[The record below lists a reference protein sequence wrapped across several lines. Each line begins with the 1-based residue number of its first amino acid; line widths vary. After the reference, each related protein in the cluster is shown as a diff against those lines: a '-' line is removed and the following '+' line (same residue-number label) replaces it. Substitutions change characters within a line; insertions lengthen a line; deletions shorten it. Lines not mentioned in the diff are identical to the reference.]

1 MTGQTILVTGGT
13 GQVGL
18 ELLRQPWPA
27 GVSVLAPGRDQL
39 DLASA
44 ESIAAWFAGRQID
57 CIINPAAYTAVDLAE
72 NNVGAAFLANAQGPA
87 WLADIARDRN
97 IPLLHVST
105 DYVFDGALDRPYR
118 EDDPVAPLG
127 VYGASKLA
135 GELAIRAGAPRHV
148 ILRTA
153 WVISAQRNNFL
164 KTMLRLA
171 GDRPELRVVA
181 DQHGCPTGA
190 RDIAEALRAIA
201 LAHLADAYAP
211 CGTYHFVNAGSSTWH
226 GLAEAVM
233 AASAACDGPHVP
245 VVPIMSA
252 DYPQRAARPANSRLD
267 PAKLMRD
274 FGITP
279 RPWQEAVGEIVNEL
293 GLAQQARTTA

>member
-1 MTGQTILVTGGT
+1 MAGHTILVTGGT

-27 GVSVLAPGRDQL
+27 DVTVLAPGRDQL
-39 DLASA
+39 DLASEA
-44 ESIAAWFAGRQID
+44 SISAWFAGRQID

-72 NNVGAAFLANAQGPA
+72 DNVGAAFLANAQGPA
-87 WLADIARDRN
+87 WLADEARARG

-118 EDDPVAPLG
+118 EDDALGPLG
-127 VYGASKLA
+127 VYGASKLS
-135 GELAIRAGAPRHV
+135 GELAVRAGAPRHV

-171 GDRPELRVVA
+171 GERPELRVVA
-181 DQHGCPTGA
+181 DQHGCPTSA

-201 LAHLADAYAP
+201 LTHLADAKAP
-211 CGTYHFVNAGSSTWH
+211 CGTYHFVNVGSTTWH

-233 AASAACDGPHVP
+233 AASAACGGPHVP
-245 VVPIMSA
+245 VVPITSA

-293 GLAQQARTTA
+293 VSAQQARTTA

>member
-1 MTGQTILVTGGT
+1 MTGRTILVTGGT

-18 ELLRQPWPA
+18 ELLRQPWPT

-39 DLASA
+39 DLASD

-72 NNVGAAFLANAQGPA
+72 DNAGAAFLANAQGPA
-87 WLADIARDRN
+87 WLADIARERN

-135 GELAIRAGAPRHV
+135 GELAIRAGALRHV

-181 DQHGCPTGA
+181 DQYGCPTGA

-201 LAHLADAYAP
+201 LAHLADADAP
-211 CGTYHFVNAGSSTWH
+211 CGTYHFVNAGSTTWH

-233 AASAACDGPHVP
+233 AASAARGGPHVS
-245 VVPIMSA
+245 VIPITSA

>member
-1 MTGQTILVTGGT
+1 VAGQTILVTGGT

-27 GVSVLAPGRDQL
+27 GVTLLSPSRMEL
-39 DLASA
+39 DLTSD
-44 ESIAAWFAGRQID
+44 ESITAWFAGRQIN

-72 NNVGAAFLANAQGPA
+72 DHAGAAFQANAQGPA
-87 WLADIARDRN
+87 WLADIARERG
-97 IPLLHVST
+97 IALLHVST
-105 DYVFDGALDRPYR
+105 DYVFDGALDRPYH
-118 EDDPVAPLG
+118 EDDLTAPLG

-135 GELAIRAGAPRHV
+135 GELAVRSGAPRHV

-171 GDRPELRVVA
+171 AERPELRVVA

-190 RDIAEALRAIA
+190 RDIAAALRGIA
-201 LAHLADAYAP
+201 LAHLADASAP
-211 CGTYHFVNAGSSTWH
+211 GGTYHFVNAGSTTWH
-226 GLAEAVM
+226 DLAEAIM
-233 AASAACDGPHVP
+233 AASARCGGPHVP
-245 VVPIMSA
+245 VTPIISA

-267 PAKLMRD
+267 PAKLKRD

-279 RPWQEAVGEIVNEL
+279 RPWQEAVDEIVNEL
-293 GLAQQARTTA
+293 HLAPETRTTT